1 MEISAFLL
9 LTLVFVLTE
18 VVNLAK
24 GYECPRITYRRD
36 SFGFIYKLRTYVHC
50 EHGCCGQRGDYCC
63 TAPIT
68 TTEKPI
74 YNDNTS
80 LYLGVVSG
88 TVLAIVFIISVTC
101 CCISKYN
108 KKNVTVGVDP
118 RRSDGS
124 RAGVLT
130 VQDLEDR
137 VMSPPP
143 AYEHTVSTAAPRSA
157 PRDPSVRYT
166 RTSGKLFTST

>member
-1 MEISAFLL
+1 MEIMVFLL
-9 LTLVFVLTE
+9 LTLVFFLTE
-18 VVNLAK
+18 VVHYAE
-24 GYECPRITYRRD
+24 GYECPRITYRQNR
-36 SFGFIYKLRTYVHC
+36 FGIIYKLRTYVHC
-50 EHGCCGQRGDYCC
+50 EHGCCGQHGDFCC
-63 TAPIT
+63 TPPIT

-74 YNDNTS
+74 YNDNAS

-88 TVLAIVFIISVTC
+88 TVVAIVCIISVTC

-118 RRSDGS
+118 RWSDGS
-124 RAGVLT
+124 RARILT
-130 VQDLEDR
+130 VQDIEDR

-143 AYEHTVSTAAPRSA
+143 AYEHTVSPAATPTA
-157 PRDPSVRYT
+157 PRDTSVRYT